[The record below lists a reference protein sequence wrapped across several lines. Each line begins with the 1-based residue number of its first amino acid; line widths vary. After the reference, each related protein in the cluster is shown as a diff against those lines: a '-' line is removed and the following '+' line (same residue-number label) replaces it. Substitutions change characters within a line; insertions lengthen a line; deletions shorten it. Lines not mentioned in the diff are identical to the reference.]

1 MPPTT
6 PPALRFAPALITSL
20 GLATLALAQPAR
32 TPKPAPAPAQTKAD
46 PADVEVVSDEEVPA
60 WLKRLAPRPDDP
72 AVLAYASQQRERLKL
87 ERELKRL
94 RYEHFQ
100 RTRRDELRDQGLAKI
115 WEYGKD
121 RTLFPT
127 LIQIFQHEG
136 QDVARSLIDLFER
149 DASDE
154 GDAAITWMAV
164 YNREEKIREH
174 AAKRLT
180 ERLKAQTAPGELPE
194 PSYRVRAV
202 IAGALGKSEYQYA
215 TRGAEVVQAAGLSGL
230 IPWLVSAQVA
240 SGGGSGGERG
250 GRGDLAWIFIGQ
262 TVWYVADVTPVV
274 GEQSIAFDPQIA
286 PVNTG
291 ALLRVHDAVVIEYR
305 TIINTIL
312 IGMASEVAGRDMAS
326 LGFDQRRWRE
336 WLADEYPGQL
346 TAYRE
351 KVRAE
356 ASASAAAAPP
366 ASGKP

>member
-1 MPPTT
+1 MPRTT
-6 PPALRFAPALITSL
+6 LIGHLSALMM
-20 GLATLALAQPAR
+20 LASGAAIAQS
-32 TPKPAPAPAQTKAD
+32 PAPAQLSQPAPNAKSPGAKAP
-46 PADVEVVSDEEVPA
+46 PAEVEAVSEEEVPA

-100 RTRRDELRDQGLAKI
+100 RTRRDELREQGLNKV

-136 QDVARSLIDLFER
+136 EDVARSLIALFER

-154 GDAAITWMAV
+154 GDAAIAWMAV
-164 YNREEKIREH
+164 YNRDEKIRSY
-174 AAKRLT
+174 AT
-180 ERLKAQTAPGELPE
+180 ERLSSRLRSQTPAGEMPE
-194 PSYRVRAV
+194 ASYRVRAV
-202 IAGALGKSEYQYA
+202 IAGALGRSEYEYA
-215 TRGAEVVQAAGLSGL
+215 TRGAELVQRAGLAGL

-312 IGMASEVAGRDMAS
+312 ISMASEVAGRDMAS
-326 LGFDQRRWRE
+326 LGFDQKRWRG
-336 WLADEYPGQL
+336 WLADEFPAQL
-346 TAYRE
+346 AAHQD
-351 KVRAE
+351 KLRAE
-356 ASASAAAAPP
+356 AAARAA
-366 ASGKP
+366 KP